1 MKWRSMSDSIDVDLV
16 VERADVPQIAPHLRR
31 EWSEYLG
38 LGGDWSTHG
47 TFRFALPGSTYEDP
61 QAPAGSGPGDR
72 DPREWLDEHLRRHR
86 ISAAI
91 LNPGTAASLSGM
103 NATDLAIEFARATN
117 DWTIQQW
124 LADDERLLGSI
135 VVAPQDPPAAAAEIR
150 RVGGHPR
157 IVQVTLAR
165 PREFLGHRSLTP
177 IWEAAN
183 ELGLAVNLQGN
194 AAFVGI
200 NRGYATDGHPSSM
213 YEYRLT
219 DTYGAQPHLISVI
232 AAGVFDRYPNVRL
245 VINGFG
251 VAWLPSVVWAMDAA
265 WRVEDPER
273 RELPRLP
280 SEYVRDHVGFGT
292 RGVEL
297 PDDPADLVR
306 LLSLIDAGRLLMLS
320 TAGGEPPSLEGFDQS
335 ARERIL
341 FNNARGLY
349 RLDCPRRSP
358 IDTTPAREM
367 GAQA

>member
-1 MKWRSMSDSIDVDLV
+1 MSDSIDVDLV
-16 VERADVPQIAPHLRR
+16 VERADVPLIGSHLRR

-47 TFRFALPGSTYEDP
+47 TFRFGLPGSTYEDP
-61 QAPAGSGPGDR
+61 QAPARTGPGDR

-86 ISAAI
+86 ITAAI
-91 LNPGTAASLSGM
+91 VNPGTAASLSGM

-117 DWTIQQW
+117 DWTIQEW
-124 LADDERLLGSI
+124 LAGDERLLGSI
-135 VVAPQDPPAAAAEIR
+135 VIAPQDPPAAAAELR

-157 IVQVTLAR
+157 VVQVTLAR
-165 PREFLGHRSLTP
+165 PREFLGHRSLSP

-183 ELGLAVNLQGN
+183 ELGLVVNLQGN

-200 NRGYATDGHPSSM
+200 NRGYASDGHPSSM

-219 DTYGAQPHLISVI
+219 DTYGAQPQLISVI
-232 AAGVFDRYPNVRL
+232 AAGVFDRYPNARL

-265 WRVEDPER
+265 WRVEDPAR
-273 RELPRLP
+273 RALPRPP

-292 RGVEL
+292 RGIEL
-297 PDDPADLVR
+297 PDDPSDLAR
-306 LLSLIDAGRLLMLS
+306 LMSLIDAGRLLMLS
-320 TAGGEPPSLEGFDQS
+320 TAGGEPPSLDGFDQPTR
-335 ARERIL
+335 AAIL
-341 FNNARGLY
+341 SGNARRLY
-349 RLDCPRRSP
+349 RLDGSPRSP
-358 IDTTPAREM
+358 ADTTPVHDV